1 MCFFCENEHKSHKI
15 FDFKEILININ
26 KNELIKKLEE
36 LKNIIDIFKNK
47 NNIIKEILDKTMNM
61 IEIYYTISKDYI
73 NNYNINK
80 RNYHNLNKPYN

>member
-1 MCFFCENEHKSHKI
+1 MCFFCENEHKSHNI
-15 FDFKEILININ
+15 FDFKEILIN

-36 LKNIIDIFKNK
+36 LKSIIDIFKNK
-47 NNIIKEILDKTMNM
+47 TNIIKEILDKTMNM

-80 RNYHNLNKPYN
+80 RNYHNLNKPYY